1 MSSKTKYSF
10 IGIII
15 LAAALI
21 GYHFHGASQ
30 AEEQIVQ
37 LIEEQTAANS
47 SISVQHSS
55 VEVTPFTGK
64 IIISDLTIVLEDHIE
79 RAKQL
84 TVDLTYFDVL
94 KFYLGG
100 TEYALEHLY
109 QAEALFVEPSYV
121 NKSNLQQVSSDNL
134 HVNFQGQALDA
145 IRAAIADTSFSEE
158 QKIQAEGSGL
168 RIQFPGTLITGLKA
182 QEFRYNGSIA
192 SGKKYFGKEGQHS
205 VVIDSLSWTPFE
217 AFQNKYG
224 FFIKGFG
231 YPTDDIPFESAVF
244 RSVPQQ
250 QSNRLKVE
258 SELKSELALISVD
271 GFVDLQQPWSTSR
284 LQEARIRI
292 SDLSPSFN
300 RVLENIEQ
308 LLSISLPRDEE
319 GITLPM
325 EGTLSEPDIAY

>member
-1 MSSKTKYSF
+1 MKKTHPY
-10 IGIII
+10 ITGLLI
-15 LAAALI
+15 LAALI
-21 GYHFHGASQ
+21 VGYHFYTASQ

-37 LIEEQTAANS
+37 LIEEQTASNS

-64 IIISDLTIVLEDHIE
+64 VIISDLTIVLEDHIE

-84 TVDLTYFDVL
+84 TVDLTYYDVL

-109 QAEALFVEPSYV
+109 QAEAVFLKPSYV
-121 NKSNLQQVSSDNL
+121 NKSNLQQLSSDNL
-134 HVNFQGQALDA
+134 HIHFEGQALDA
-145 IRAAIADTSFSEE
+145 IRAAVTDTSFDEE
-158 QKIQAEGSGL
+158 QKIRAEGSGL
-168 RIQFPGTLITGLKA
+168 QTQFPETLIAGLKA
-182 QEFRYNGSIA
+182 EKFRYNGSIA
-192 SGKKYFGKEGQHS
+192 ADKRYFWSEGQHS

-231 YPTDDIPFESAVF
+231 YPTDDIPFKSAAF

-250 QSNRLKVE
+250 QSDRLRIE
-258 SELKSELALISVD
+258 SELKSELALLSVD
-271 GFVDLQQPWSTSR
+271 GFVDLQRPWSTSR
-284 LQEARIRI
+284 LQDARVRV
-292 SDLSPSFN
+292 SDLSSSFN

-308 LLSISLPRDEE
+308 LLSISLPRDED
-319 GITLPM
+319 GITIPI
-325 EGTLSEPDIAY
+325 EGTLSDPAIAR